1 MGVRCGMAL
10 AAATELTLS
19 LDMEREMSISEAKA
33 NFAAMIAAVQRGET
47 VIITRR
53 GKIAAEI
60 RRPRAKS
67 A

>member
-1 MGVRCGMAL
+1 MAL
-10 AAATELTLS
+10 AAATELQLS
-19 LDMEREMSISEAKA
+19 FCMERTMSISEAKA
-33 NFAAMIAAVQRGET
+33 NFAAMIGAVQRGET

-60 RRPRAKS
+60 RRPREKS